1 MSPSKNKNHKAGRRS
16 ASKTT
21 HRRIPYLPVA
31 VFAIIAIV
39 AIFVIYALRQ
49 GAPGQ
54 SAVSGGEDANAS
66 ANGSPAGFE
75 NLIGRWLR
83 PDGGYVIQIQ
93 GVDAGGEMDAV
104 YLNPRPINVSQAKA
118 SWKDGK
124 QQVFIELRDTGYPG
138 STYTLVYH
146 PQEDMLS
153 GLYYQAVVKNNFEV
167 IFVRQQ

>member
-1 MSPSKNKNHKAGRRS
+1 MSPSKNKKHKAGRRS

-21 HRRIPYLPVA
+21 NRRIPYLQIA
-31 VFAIIAIV
+31 VVAIIAIIV
-39 AIFVIYALRQ
+39 IFMIYALRQ

-54 SAVSGGEDANAS
+54 STISGNEDVKAGTTGA
-66 ANGSPAGFE
+66 PADFE

-83 PDGGYVIQIQ
+83 PDGGYVLEIQS
-93 GVDAGGEMDAV
+93 VDAGGEMDAV
-104 YLNPRPINVSQAKA
+104 YLNPRPINVFQAKA

-138 STYTLVYH
+138 STYTLIYH